1 MYTELVICPKTLISR
16 KFEAPSL
23 TFISRRKMRQ
33 KILEEKERKMFLEKF
48 LGKNGIQTFFSSRQF
63 RIFGMSPELLIPKT
77 CSNQK
82 KIIRALKWR
91 LVTVSA
97 CGEATDFQF

>member
-1 MYTELVICPKTLISR
+1 MCTALVICPKTLVSR

-23 TFISRRKMRQ
+23 TFISRRK
-33 KILEEKERKMFLEKF
+33 KSKKVLEEKEKKMVQENF
-48 LGKNGIQTFFSSRQF
+48 GAKNGIKTFFLLGF
-63 RIFGMSPELLIPKT
+63 LGIFGMSPELLIPKT